1 MKVWKCDICG
11 KVEPRSIRR
20 IVEFNPDV
28 DDSSPINKEQIY
40 AFNLFYGEFCE
51 DCLYKIERAIAIE
64 IYRLKRE
71 NDEEKQK
78 TMEEVCDVMMR

>member
-20 IVEFNPDV
+20 IVAFNPDV
-28 DDSSPINKEQIY
+28 DDSPINKEQIY

-51 DCLYKIERAIAIE
+51 DCLYKLERAISNE

-71 NDEEKQK
+71 NDEKQK
-78 TMEEVCDVMMR
+78 NERNI